1 MAIYIYKSYGNLNPI
16 RRMAGFGL
24 IEILVTL
31 IIIAIGLLGLAG
43 IQTRAQQAELE
54 SNQRAQA
61 LLLLQDMINRINA
74 NRKTAGCYAITD
86 SVQGS
91 PSVGF
96 GNTTTFT
103 CNAFGTA
110 ATQALF
116 AADIAAWDD
125 QLKGQVTSLNGQNAG
140 AMIGARGC
148 IGYDAV
154 NDIYTVSIA
163 WQGLTETV
171 IPANTCGTGLYGS
184 EAMRR
189 VVSNTLRI
197 ADLN

>member
-1 MAIYIYKSYGNLNPI
+1 MANLNLI
-16 RRMAGFGL
+16 HRMAGFGL

-31 IIIAIGLLGLAG
+31 IIVAIGLLGLAG
-43 IQTRAQQAELE
+43 LQSRAQQAELE
-54 SNQRAQA
+54 SQQRVQA
-61 LLLLQDMINRINA
+61 LILLQDMVNRINA
-74 NRKTAGCYAITD
+74 NRKTAGCYPITD
-86 SVQGS
+86 PAQGS
-91 PSVGF
+91 PFAGY

-116 AADIAAWDD
+116 AADLAAWDA
-125 QLKGQVTSLNGQNAG
+125 QLKGQATSLNGQSVG

-148 IGYDAV
+148 ISYDAV

-163 WQGLTETV
+163 WQGLTETAA
-171 IPANTCGTGLYGS
+171 PANTCATGLYGN

-189 VVSNTLRI
+189 VVSTTLRI

>member
-1 MAIYIYKSYGNLNPI
+1 
-16 RRMAGFGL
+16 MAGFGL

-43 IQTRAQQAELE
+43 IQVRAQQAELE
-54 SNQRAQA
+54 SHQRAQA
-61 LLLLQDMINRINA
+61 LLLLQDMVNRINA

-86 SVQGS
+86 LVQGS
-91 PSVGF
+91 PFAGF

-116 AADIAAWDD
+116 AADIAAWDA
-125 QLKGQVTSLNGQNAG
+125 QLKGQATSLNGQNVG

-148 IGYDAV
+148 ISYDAV

-163 WQGLTETV
+163 WQGLTET
-171 IPANTCGTGLYGS
+171 IAPANTCGTNLYGS